1 MANDKYDDA
10 VRVLH
15 CAINTLL
22 ENPDYREP
30 FANAEEALRELKRAI
45 EGELAEPAEPA
56 P

>member
-22 ENPDYREP
+22 ESRYREP